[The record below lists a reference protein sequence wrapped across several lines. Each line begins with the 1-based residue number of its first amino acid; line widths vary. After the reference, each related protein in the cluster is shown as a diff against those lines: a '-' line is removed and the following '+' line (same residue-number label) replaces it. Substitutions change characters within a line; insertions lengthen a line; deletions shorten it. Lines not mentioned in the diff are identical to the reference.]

1 MNTIILRILDF
12 IYGKSSC
19 MHEIFVVK
27 SKLPYMH
34 TDVLC
39 INNSACTNIFNRTI
53 GLFSD
58 SLFKTDGISE

>member
-19 MHEIFVVK
+19 MHEVFVVK
-27 SKLPYMH
+27 SKLHAYR
-34 TDVLC
+34 C
-39 INNSACTNIFNRTI
+39 INNSACTNIFNRTF

-58 SLFKTDGISE
+58 SLFQD